1 MISGEMEKLYPSA
14 KTLVKECVASKIFA
28 KDASLYGFS
37 ENAMECAKHFMGWTD
52 LASDSKCDLD
62 ALMEFADIADE
73 SGIDN
78 VVLMGQGG
86 STQAPMTITK
96 YNKIDKN
103 RVQFRVLDSDS
114 PVRMRELFAT
124 CDPRRTLFV
133 IASKS
138 GGTIEPRTL
147 LRAIRQQYEPEMGEH
162 FVKHLVAVT
171 DPGSELERIAT
182 EEGWRAVFLGL
193 PEVGGRFSALSV
205 FGLLS
210 AAFVGIDLN
219 EFMDHAK
226 QAEKSCSE
234 DAIDNPAINLAA
246 FLFDNYQQGRNKF
259 SFLTP
264 KRGRVLGLWIEQLV
278 AESLG
283 KEGQGILPNIEVDS
297 LLLTNDPGDRSVIM
311 YQTKTDLWDE
321 SRNFEMSLAYIDPSI
336 PRQNYKIDSVM
347 ELAEHFVMW
356 EYAIAMCGYLMRI
369 CPFDQPDVASTKAA
383 VIKILEDG
391 LPEPT
396 YEETFTE
403 TVDMGTVEVRQSQQ
417 FEGYTSLRETLTAL
431 MSSIESGDYFALNAF
446 LPFTGEGRREA
457 LETIRHSIAEKF
469 GVVSCLEVGPRYLH
483 STGQL
488 QKGGP
493 NCGVFLILS
502 ADELKDIPLEGDGG
516 AESLGSLAK
525 AQAVG
530 DMLTLCSKGR
540 RVVHLHLPDNSGVT
554 LRMLADVLLGV
565 LRELDAGIK

>member
-1 MISGEMEKLYPSA
+1 M
-14 KTLVKECVASKIFA
+14 
-28 KDASLYGFS
+28 
-37 ENAMECAKHFMGWTD
+37 
-52 LASDSKCDLD
+52 
-62 ALMEFADIADE
+62 
-73 SGIDN
+73 
-78 VVLMGQGG
+78 
-86 STQAPMTITK
+86 
-96 YNKIDKN
+96 
-103 RVQFRVLDSDS
+103 
-114 PVRMRELFAT
+114 
-124 CDPRRTLFV
+124 
-133 IASKS
+133 
-138 GGTIEPRTL
+138 
-147 LRAIRQQYEPEMGEH
+147 
-162 FVKHLVAVT
+162 
-171 DPGSELERIAT
+171 
-182 EEGWRAVFLGL
+182 
-193 PEVGGRFSALSV
+193 
-205 FGLLS
+205 
-210 AAFVGIDLN
+210 
-219 EFMDHAK
+219 
-226 QAEKSCSE
+226 
-234 DAIDNPAINLAA
+234 
-246 FLFDNYQQGRNKF
+246 
-259 SFLTP
+259 
-264 KRGRVLGLWIEQLV
+264 
-278 AESLG
+278 
-283 KEGQGILPNIEVDS
+283 
-297 LLLTNDPGDRSVIM
+297 
-311 YQTKTDLWDE
+311 
-321 SRNFEMSLAYIDPSI
+321 
-336 PRQNYKIDSVM
+336 
-347 ELAEHFVMW
+347 
-356 EYAIAMCGYLMRI
+356 
-369 CPFDQPDVASTKAA
+369 
-383 VIKILEDG
+383 IKILEDG

-502 ADELKDIPLEGDGG
+502 ADELKDISLEGDGG